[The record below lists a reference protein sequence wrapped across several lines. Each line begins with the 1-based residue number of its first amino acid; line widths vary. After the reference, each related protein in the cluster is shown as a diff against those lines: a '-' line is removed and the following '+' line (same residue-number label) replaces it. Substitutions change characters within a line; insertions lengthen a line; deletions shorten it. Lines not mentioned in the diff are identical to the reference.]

1 MRPPERAPQ
10 SGPYG
15 DHRELG
21 QPHQRGWLF
30 EGLATSGASWNV
42 LANQV
47 AFAPHDRDSGPGRLF
62 TPDKWDGYVAD
73 RQRVLDFLAEHRL
86 TNTVVITGDAHANSV
101 RNVPP
106 SFTSLDGPPIATEYI
121 GTSISSEGDP
131 ARVQTRFGGDAN
143 NPHIL
148 FQNNQRGYVRVLLER
163 ERWTSE
169 FRVISTVRQP
179 EATASTLATFVVDN
193 RAPGAQQI

>member
-1 MRPPERAPQ
+1 
-10 SGPYG
+10 
-15 DHRELG
+15 
-21 QPHQRGWLF
+21 
-30 EGLATSGASWNV
+30 
-42 LANQV
+42 V
-47 AFAPHDRDSGPGRLF
+47 AFAPHDRDPGLGRLF

-73 RQRVLDFLAEHRL
+73 RQRVLDFLAEQRL

-101 RNVPP
+101 RNVPA
-106 SFTSLDGPPIATEYI
+106 SFTSLDGPPIATEFI

-131 ARVQTRFGGDAN
+131 PSVVTRFGGDVN

-148 FQNNQRGYVRVLLER
+148 FQNNQRGYVRVVLER

-169 FRVISTVRQP
+169 FRVMSTVRQP